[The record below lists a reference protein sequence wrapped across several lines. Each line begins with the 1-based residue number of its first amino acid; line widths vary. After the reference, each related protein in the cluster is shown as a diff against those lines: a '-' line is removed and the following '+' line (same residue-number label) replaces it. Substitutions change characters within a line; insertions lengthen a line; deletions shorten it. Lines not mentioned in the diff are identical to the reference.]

1 MKKLTRV
8 LPALLVFC
16 LLLTMFGCGNASSPG
31 SGETSSTQSSS
42 NASESNENT
51 NEKVVI
57 RVLDQNTKLTD
68 DMTAFVE
75 SIEEYANKV
84 SDRYIIEHEGIAG
97 DDIKTTMKTY
107 VAANNTPD
115 IVEYWNSASDSG
127 SMMDAGVFLPIDEF
141 FAAST
146 ELKEE
151 DFMESHYYTYNGVSY
166 GIPMDHS
173 VGVWLVNKEIF
184 KKYNLE
190 YPKTYDDI
198 IEIGKVLSANGV
210 ITLAMGS
217 KGGNPVHFPISDLY
231 GRLKGAEEEMNS
243 IAQTGTVKTDLF
255 VTALT
260 KFDEMRKAGCFPS
273 DTITNGDWGPT
284 LALYNEGRAA
294 MYYLLSGMAN
304 QVTEEAYAWSE
315 IIDHPQITGDLARDD
330 QDQMGIMLGNKAMF
344 ISAAEW
350 NKSDAK
356 KEAIVDYLEFYFSDE
371 MCQFYYEAKATQPA
385 KIMEYDNTNAVP
397 LALDMIKYYEDR
409 PNITKSAQI
418 HMLTIPNDTVWA
430 DYQSYL
436 DEFLAGALTP
446 VEYADKVQASMDRNY
461 KVK

>member
-1 MKKLTRV
+1 MERRLIPARLPQTPVRHRPAV
-8 LPALLVFC
+8 LIPEPKVDA
-16 LLLTMFGCGNASSPG
+16 G
-31 SGETSSTQSSS
+31 
-42 NASESNENT
+42 
-51 NEKVVI
+51 EKVVI
-57 RVLDQNTKLTD
+57 RVLDQNTKTTD
-68 DMTAFVE
+68 GLTAFVE
-75 SIEEYANKV
+75 RIEAYAEKV

-141 FAAST
+141 FAASKA
-146 ELKEE
+146 LSKEE
-151 DFMESHYYTYNGVSY
+151 FMESHYYYYNGVSY
-166 GIPMDHS
+166 GIPMDHAL
-173 VGVWLVNKEIF
+173 GVWLVNKEIF

-217 KGGNPVHFPISDLY
+217 KGGNPLHFPISDLY
-231 GRLKGAEEEMNS
+231 GRLNGAEEEMNS
-243 IAQTGTVKTDLF
+243 IAQTGIIKTDLF
-255 VTALT
+255 VEALSSI
-260 KFDEMRKAGCFPS
+260 DEMRKAGCFPS

-294 MYYLLSGMAN
+294 MYYLLSGMAPAL
-304 QVTEEAYAWSE
+304 TDEAYAWSE
-315 IIDHPQITGDLARDD
+315 IIDHPQYTGKNARAD
-330 QDQMGIMLGNKAMF
+330 QDDMGIMLGNKAMF
-344 ISAAEW
+344 IAKNEW
-350 NKSDAK
+350 DKSDVK
-356 KEAIVDYLEFYFSDE
+356 KEAIVDYLDFYFSDE

-385 KIMEYDNTNAVP
+385 KILKYDNTNSVP
-397 LALDMIKYYEDR
+397 LALDMLKYYDQR
-409 PNITKSAQI
+409 PNITKSAQL

-436 DEFLAGALTP
+436 DEFLAGAITP
-446 VEYADKVQASMDRNY
+446 EEYADKVQASMDRNY